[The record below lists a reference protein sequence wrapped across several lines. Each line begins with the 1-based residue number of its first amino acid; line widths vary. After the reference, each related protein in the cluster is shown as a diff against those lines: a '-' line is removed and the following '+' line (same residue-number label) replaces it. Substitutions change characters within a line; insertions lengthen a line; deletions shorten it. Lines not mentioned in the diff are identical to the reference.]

1 MVNQQVLY
9 GVIFDAGVF
18 EISDWLG
25 FLWIVLSRPILTFSW
40 LPLDPHTIY
49 IHYFL
54 SGFQFVGKF
63 LQLLQSPSG
72 P

>member
-1 MVNQQVLY
+1 MANQQVLHGAIF
-9 GVIFDAGVF
+9 GVGVF

-25 FLWIVLSRPILTFSW
+25 FLWIVLSRQTLTVSW
-40 LPLDPHTIY
+40 LSHDPHTIY

-54 SGFQFVGKF
+54 SVFQSVDKF
-63 LQLLQSPSG
+63 LRLLQLPSG